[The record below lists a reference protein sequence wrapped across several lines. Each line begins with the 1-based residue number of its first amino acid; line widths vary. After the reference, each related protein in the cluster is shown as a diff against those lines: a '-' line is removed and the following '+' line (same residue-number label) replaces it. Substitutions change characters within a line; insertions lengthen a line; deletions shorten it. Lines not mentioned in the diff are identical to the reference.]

1 MSFMIIL
8 SCCLPSL
15 NAFVRDIVTETEN
28 QRITNFNVTFV
39 LGATNR
45 GTDENSDYVWTVS
58 RYDLSGD
65 GFIDAGKVSFIV
77 SKYIKG

>member
-1 MSFMIIL
+1 ML
-8 SCCLPSL
+8 L
-15 NAFVRDIVTETEN
+15 FVS
-28 QRITNFNVTFV
+28 
-39 LGATNR
+39 GATNR